1 MILTLASDSKEIY
14 RKGEGGMVFHHI
26 PVMMGEVISHLNLKQ
41 GGTYVDCTLGGG
53 GHTLEIIKKIQPGG
67 RVIGIDQD
75 PSALEAARERLKGF
89 EPSVTFVHSNFYRL
103 KEMFVELGLDK
114 TDGVLFD
121 LGVSSPQLDA
131 GERGFSYMQDAPL
144 DMRMNPG
151 DAVTAQTIVNEM
163 TEQELT
169 TIIRDYGEE
178 KWARRIARFI
188 VDYRENHP
196 ICKTGE
202 LVEIIKKAI
211 PAGARREGPHPAKR
225 TFQALRIAV
234 NDELNRF
241 EGALQDAVDILKPG
255 GRVCVISFHSLED
268 RIAKEVFREMAKSCV
283 CPPGLPICRCNKKQ
297 LVRVITK
304 KPVLPTSEETE
315 VNPRARSAKLRAAEK
330 RRVLNNGED
339 E

>member
-1 MILTLASDSKEIY
+1 MN
-14 RKGEGGMVFHHI
+14 FHHV
-26 PVMMGEVISHLNLKQ
+26 PVMLDEVMTYLNLRQ

-53 GHTLEIIKKIQPGG
+53 GHTTEIIKKIQPGG

-75 PSALEAARERLKGF
+75 PNALEAARKRLESFG
-89 EPSVTFVHSNFYRL
+89 SSIVYVHSNYYRL
-103 KEMFVELGLDK
+103 KEIFAELNLGEA
-114 TDGVLFD
+114 DGVLFD
-121 LGVSSPQLDA
+121 LGVSSHQLDE

-151 DAVTAQTIVNEM
+151 DLLTAEQIVNEK
-163 TEQELT
+163 TEDELT
-169 TIIRDYGEE
+169 GIIRDYGEE
-178 KWARRIARFI
+178 NWARRIARFI
-188 VDYRENHP
+188 VDHRAKRP
-196 ICKTGE
+196 IHTTGE
-202 LVEIIKKAI
+202 LVEIIKKAV

-241 EGALQDAVDILKPG
+241 KKALYEAVDILRPG

-268 RIAKEVFREMAKSCV
+268 RIAKEVFREMAKTCV
-283 CPPGLPICRCNKKQ
+283 CPPGLPVCMCNKKQ
-297 LVRVITK
+297 QVKVLTG
-304 KPVLPTSEETE
+304 KPVLPTQEELKA
-315 VNPRARSAKLRAAEK
+315 NPRARSSKLRAAEK